1 MDAHTFRDL
10 FLIVLGL
17 VATTQLWLATRHIR
31 HIAANRAAVPRAFKG
46 KVPIAAHKKAAD
58 YTMARTRFHRFEN
71 LAGVVLLLI
80 WTLGGG
86 LDWLDQWVRGFGFGT
101 LATGTLFI
109 LVTLLIMSLLD
120 LPGSMY
126 ETFVIEQR
134 FGFNKSTPALFFT
147 DLLRSALI
155 MLALGTPVLVAALW
169 LMGAMGEFWWL
180 YVWAL
185 WVGFSFFMIWAYPTV
200 IAPLFNRFK
209 PLEKGR
215 MRERIQKLLRRTGFR
230 SRGIF
235 VIDSSRRTAHGNAYF
250 TGFGRAKR
258 IVFFDSLLASLRAPE
273 VEAVLAHELGHF
285 KRHHVLKRMLT
296 MMATSLAGLAVLGWL
311 ISKPWFYTGL
321 GMDTPSVHAAL
332 MLFVL
337 VGPVFTFFLQP
348 LLARSSRT
356 HEYEADAFAAEQ
368 TTPRALVNAL
378 VKLYRENAS
387 TLTPDPVHSAFYDSH
402 PPAPLRIARLLGKK
416 SP

>member
-1 MDAHTFRDL
+1 
-10 FLIVLGL
+10 V
-17 VATTQLWLATRHIR
+17 
-31 HIAANRAAVPRAFKG
+31 
-46 KVPIAAHKKAAD
+46 
-58 YTMARTRFHRFEN
+58 
-71 LAGVVLLLI
+71 
-80 WTLGGG
+80 
-86 LDWLDQWVRGFGFGT
+86 
-101 LATGTLFI
+101 
-109 LVTLLIMSLLD
+109 S
-120 LPGSMY
+120 
-126 ETFVIEQR
+126 
-134 FGFNKSTPALFFT
+134 
-147 DLLRSALI
+147 
-155 MLALGTPVLVAALW
+155 
-169 LMGAMGEFWWL
+169 
-180 YVWAL
+180 
-185 WVGFSFFMIWAYPTV
+185 FSFFMIWAYPTV

-215 MRERIQKLLRRTGFR
+215 MRERIQKLLRRTGFK

-258 IVFFDSLLASLRAPE
+258 IVFFDSLLTSLRAPE

-311 ISKPWFYTGL
+311 IHKPWFYTGL